1 MTTVLQISDAH
12 FGTERPPV
20 VEALLELARSES
32 PDLVVFSGDITQRAR
47 RGQFSAA
54 RRFIDRLQPRALLT
68 IPGNHDIPLFNLA
81 ARIFTPYANYT
92 RVFGEDLEPVFES
105 GQLLV
110 IGVNTTRP
118 QRHVDGELSQEQIE
132 RVAGRLRTA
141 TAVQLR
147 IVVVHQPVLA
157 IAASDKHNLLHG
169 HREAVPAW
177 AAAGADIIM
186 GGHIHLPYVRP
197 LRATF
202 PDLPRDVWVV
212 QAGTS
217 ISRRIR
223 GRIDNSVNLIR
234 VADAHSPRACA
245 AERWDYVPALGHF
258 ERHSSHALTFDAPA
272 DDRLAQ
278 ER

>member
-1 MTTVLQISDAH
+1 MTTILQISDAH
-12 FGTERPPV
+12 FGTERAPV

-47 RGQFSAA
+47 RSQFSGA

-92 RVFGEDLEPVFES
+92 RAFGEELEPVFES
-105 GQLLV
+105 GRLLV

-118 QRHVDGELSQEQIE
+118 RRHVDGELSQEQIG
-132 RVAGRLRTA
+132 RVAARLRAA
-141 TAVQLR
+141 TAAQLR

-186 GGHIHLPYVRP
+186 GGHIHLPYVRS
-197 LRATF
+197 LRTTF
-202 PDLPRDVWVV
+202 PDLPRDVWAV

-217 ISRRIR
+217 ISRRLR

-234 VADAHSPRACA
+234 VEDGHSPRRCA
-245 AERWDYVPALGHF
+245 VERWDYVPALGNF
-258 ERHSSHALTFDAPA
+258 ERHISHALTFDAPA
-272 DDRLAQ
+272 GDRAC
-278 ER
+278 